1 MLFRAEGMIYCV
13 GFWILDFKGFG
24 YPTAPGALGIASVYS
39 QSMWG
44 SGEDVSGVMGEDE
57 SGIGHLRQE

>member
-24 YPTAPGALGIASVYS
+24 YPTAPGALGIASVYQ
-39 QSMWG
+39 QSMWW
-44 SGEDVSGVMGEDE
+44 SGEDVSGVMGENE